1 MTDSKVAAMAL
12 ATAAYS
18 DSVCHSDG
26 QNISCSNIHS
36 DVHSDCLSGDHK
48 DGQVTAL
55 VSSDGRVKNRS

>member
-1 MTDSKVAAMAL
+1 MAL

-26 QNISCSNIHS
+26 QNMSCSNSHS

-55 VSSDGRVKNRS
+55 VSSEGRVKNRS